1 MLCAHQFFGLEVE
14 RSSEMAR
21 YIEEAHDS
29 QASYKGDV
37 AIVGLF
43 PCGNQ
48 PKHTD
53 GF

>member
-37 AIVGLF
+37 AIAF
-43 PCGNQ
+43 S
-48 PKHTD
+48 TTSASR
-53 GF
+53 